1 MAFEMLSDKLQGLFK
16 KIRGQSKLTEAN
28 MEEMLREI
36 RFALIDADVN
46 NEVVKAFLTDVK
58 EKMIG
63 QEVLKKVSP
72 GQMVVKIINDEI
84 VKLLGGSNEG
94 IKFAPQGRPTII
106 MMVGLQGGG
115 KTTAV
120 SKIAYMLK
128 NKQAKKPLLVACDIY
143 RPAAIDQLEQLG
155 KQIGIPVYANRD
167 SKDVVAISQ
176 EAYQLARRENHDV
189 ILIDTAGRLAI
200 DTVLMDELR
209 ALKEATNP
217 NEILLVVDAMSG
229 QDAVNVAKI
238 FHEYLNVTGAVMTKL
253 DGDARGG
260 AALSIASISGIKI
273 KFTGTG
279 EKVTDLDVFHPER
292 MANRILGMGDV
303 VELVEKAQEQIDEEQ
318 AKKLANRMLSGKFD
332 LQDMLTQIES
342 TKKMGPLGALAKL
355 IPGMPK
361 ISEAQAAQAE
371 ARMKKTK
378 VVIQSMTMEE
388 RRNPDLIK
396 GSRKIRIAN
405 GCGLTNADVN
415 LVLKQYEQQKQQ
427 MKQLSMMFR
436 GRRPF

>member
-155 KQIGIPVYANRD
+155 KQIGVPVYANRD

-292 MANRILGMGDV
+292 IANRILGMGDV

>member
-155 KQIGIPVYANRD
+155 KQIGVPVYANRD

>member
-46 NEVVKAFLTDVK
+46 NEVVKKFLTDVK

-63 QEVLKKVSP
+63 QKVLTKVSP

-84 VKLLGGSNEG
+84 IELLGNNNEG
-94 IKFAPQGRPTII
+94 IRFAPQGRPTII

-120 SKIAYMLK
+120 AKIAHMLK
-128 NKQAKKPLLVACDIY
+128 TKQAKKPLLVACDIY
-143 RPAAIDQLEQLG
+143 RPAAIDQLETLG
-155 KQIGIPVYANRD
+155 KQIGVPVYSDRD
-167 SKDVVAISQ
+167 SKDVVAISNA
-176 EAYQLARRENHDV
+176 AYQLARKENHDV

-200 DTVLMDELR
+200 DAPLMDELR
-209 ALKEATNP
+209 RLKEANNP

-238 FHEYLNVTGAVMTKL
+238 FNDYLDVTGAVMTKL

-279 EKVTDLDVFHPER
+279 EKVTDLDVFYPDR

-303 VELVEKAQEQIDEEQ
+303 VGLVEKAQEEIDEQQ
-318 AKKLANRMLSGKFD
+318 AKKLVNKMLSGKFD
-332 LQDMLTQIES
+332 LQDMLLQMEQA
-342 TKKMGPLGALAKL
+342 KKMGPLGGLAKM

-361 ISEAQAAQAE
+361 ITDADAARAE

-378 VVIQSMTMEE
+378 AVIQSMTMEE

-405 GCGLTNADVN
+405 GCGLQASDVN
-415 LVLKQYEQQKQQ
+415 LVIKQYEQQKQQ

-436 GRRPF
+436 GRKF

>member
-155 KQIGIPVYANRD
+155 KQIGVPVYSNRD

>member
-46 NEVVKAFLTDVK
+46 NEVVKKFLADVK
-58 EKMIG
+58 EKMLG
-63 QEVLKKVSP
+63 QQVLNKVSP

-84 VKLLGGSNEG
+84 VELLGGSNEG
-94 IKFAPQGRPTII
+94 IKFAPVGRPTII

-155 KQIGIPVYANRD
+155 KQIGVPVYSNRN

-176 EAYQLARRENHDV
+176 EAYALARRENHDV

-200 DTVLMDELR
+200 DTVLMDELK

-303 VELVEKAQEQIDEEQ
+303 VELVEKAQEQIDEQQ
-318 AKKLANRMLSGKFD
+318 AKKLANKMLSGKFD
-332 LQDMLTQIES
+332 LQDMLMQIES
-342 TKKMGPLGALAKL
+342 TKKMGPLGSLAKL

-361 ISEAQAAQAE
+361 ISDAQAAQAE
-371 ARMKKTK
+371 ARLKKTR
-378 VVIQSMTMEE
+378 VVIQSMTLEE

-415 LVLKQYEQQKQQ
+415 FVLKQYEQQKQQ

>member
-46 NEVVKAFLTDVK
+46 NEVVKKFLTDVK

-63 QEVLKKVSP
+63 QKVLTKVSP

-84 VKLLGGSNEG
+84 VELLGGSNEG

-155 KQIGIPVYANRD
+155 KQIGVPVYANRD

-176 EAYQLARRENHDV
+176 EAYALARKENYDV

-200 DTVLMDELR
+200 DTVLMDELK

-279 EKVTDLDVFHPER
+279 EKVTDLDVFHPDR

-303 VELVEKAQEQIDEEQ
+303 VGLVEKAQEQFDEDQ

-332 LQDMLTQIES
+332 LQDMLMQIES
-342 TKKMGPLGALAKL
+342 TKKMGPLGAIAKL
-355 IPGMPK
+355 VPGMPK
-361 ISEAQAAQAE
+361 ISDAQAAQAE
-371 ARMKKTK
+371 ARMKRTK
-378 VVIQSMTMEE
+378 VVIQSMTLEE

-405 GCGLTNADVN
+405 GCGLTSADVN
-415 LVLKQYEQQKQQ
+415 FVLKQFEQQKQQ

>member
-1 MAFEMLSDKLQGLFK
+1 LFCGYSEGTLNLVGA
-16 KIRGQSKLTEAN
+16 ISSLLFTTTTTGSL
-28 MEEMLREI
+28 
-36 RFALIDADVN
+36 
-46 NEVVKAFLTDVK
+46 
-58 EKMIG
+58 
-63 QEVLKKVSP
+63 
-72 GQMVVKIINDEI
+72 
-84 VKLLGGSNEG
+84 KLL
-94 IKFAPQGRPTII
+94 I
-106 MMVGLQGGG
+106 
-115 KTTAV
+115 
-120 SKIAYMLK
+120 
-128 NKQAKKPLLVACDIY
+128 
-143 RPAAIDQLEQLG
+143 
-155 KQIGIPVYANRD
+155 
-167 SKDVVAISQ
+167 
-176 EAYQLARRENHDV
+176 EAYALARRENHDV

-200 DTVLMDELR
+200 DTVLMDELK

-303 VELVEKAQEQIDEEQ
+303 VELVEKAQEQIDEQQ
-318 AKKLANRMLSGKFD
+318 AKKLANKMLSGKFD
-332 LQDMLTQIES
+332 LQDMLMQIES
-342 TKKMGPLGALAKL
+342 TKKMGPLGSLAKL

-361 ISEAQAAQAE
+361 ISDAQAAQAE
-371 ARMKKTK
+371 ARLKKTR
-378 VVIQSMTMEE
+378 VVIQSMTLEE

-405 GCGLTNADVN
+405 GCGLTSADVN

-436 GRRPF
+436 GRKLF

>member
-128 NKQAKKPLLVACDIY
+128 NKQAKKPLLVACDTFNNFITVSRCVSLGNFQY
-143 RPAAIDQLEQLG
+143 RLIICKDSFLDNGSVSFLSLTCALEMWPLRGSRSIKPGKPAKKNDTGVSSAALSS
-155 KQIGIPVYANRD
+155 N
-167 SKDVVAISQ
+167 
-176 EAYQLARRENHDV
+176 RRE
-189 ILIDTAGRLAI
+189 A
-200 DTVLMDELR
+200 
-209 ALKEATNP
+209 
-217 NEILLVVDAMSG
+217 EILLP
-229 QDAVNVAKI
+229 
-238 FHEYLNVTGAVMTKL
+238 
-253 DGDARGG
+253 
-260 AALSIASISGIKI
+260 ALSY
-273 KFTGTG
+273 F
-279 EKVTDLDVFHPER
+279 
-292 MANRILGMGDV
+292 
-303 VELVEKAQEQIDEEQ
+303 
-318 AKKLANRMLSGKFD
+318 
-332 LQDMLTQIES
+332 
-342 TKKMGPLGALAKL
+342 
-355 IPGMPK
+355 
-361 ISEAQAAQAE
+361 
-371 ARMKKTK
+371 
-378 VVIQSMTMEE
+378 
-388 RRNPDLIK
+388 
-396 GSRKIRIAN
+396 
-405 GCGLTNADVN
+405 
-415 LVLKQYEQQKQQ
+415 
-427 MKQLSMMFR
+427 
-436 GRRPF
+436 

>member
-16 KIRGQSKLTEAN
+16 KIRGQSKLTESN
-28 MEEMLREI
+28 MEEILREI

-46 NEVVKAFLTDVK
+46 NEVVKKFLTDVK
-58 EKMIG
+58 EKMLG
-63 QEVLKKVSP
+63 QQVLNKVSP

-84 VKLLGGSNEG
+84 VELLGGNNEG
-94 IKFAPQGRPTII
+94 IKFSPAGRPTII

-128 NKQAKKPLLVACDIY
+128 NKKAKKPLLVACDIY

-155 KQIGIPVYANRD
+155 KQIGVPVYSNRS

-176 EAYQLARRENHDV
+176 EAYALARRENHDV

-200 DTVLMDELR
+200 DTVLMDELK

-303 VELVEKAQEQIDEEQ
+303 VELVEKAQEQIDEQQ
-318 AKKLANRMLSGKFD
+318 AKKLANKMLSGKFD
-332 LQDMLTQIES
+332 LQDMLMQIES
-342 TKKMGPLGALAKL
+342 TKKMGPLGSLAKL

-361 ISEAQAAQAE
+361 ISDAQAAQAE
-371 ARMKKTK
+371 ARLKKTR
-378 VVIQSMTMEE
+378 VVIQSMTLEE

-405 GCGLTNADVN
+405 GCGLTSADVN
-415 LVLKQYEQQKQQ
+415 FVLKQYEQQKQQ

-436 GRRPF
+436 GRKLF